1 MHSPNFRYLSKC
13 FAEIYRAQYENT
25 MLVHMCGAPIWRPE
39 SNVNIRNL
47 LWLSRWVIICTEQTG
62 IYLNT
67 FANALTSKK
76 AQNHEI
82 SICFFNKLDR
92 RLVSRTT
99 VTQKFKILWFPNEA
113 CYWALKLQTDIN
125 LPPLMP
131 DEDKNFCGSLVLDF
145 RK

>member
-25 MLVHMCGAPIWRPE
+25 MLVHMRGAPIWRPE

-47 LWLSRWVIICTEQTG
+47 LWLSWRVIICTEQTG

-82 SICFFNKLDR
+82 SICFFQQTRSSPCVTHPRNSEIQNT
-92 RLVSRTT
+92 LVSKRSMLLS
-99 VTQKFKILWFPNEA
+99 FKIANRYKFTTSYA
-113 CYWALKLQTDIN
+113 
-125 LPPLMP
+125 
-131 DEDKNFCGSLVLDF
+131 
-145 RK
+145 